1 MNDLAINMSEN
12 NQKPIIEQ
20 LTSEQQKSVDELI
33 TKLQQGSV
41 LEDKQENNKN
51 LPKQEKKGEQQT
63 P

>member
-1 MNDLAINMSEN
+1 MSEN